1 MKYFLFGMTGVA
13 LAIFTAGCVGPELAQ
28 VSTGAA
34 DQEWKAFAAD
44 SYSGYRPPRVTTPVE
59 KDQYQGSSNP
69 SGAAADPVPA
79 TEDPVKPATDTVV
92 EEKPAAKVEE
102 VKEEKTAAK
111 VEEVKEEKI
120 APAAEEQKAAAKAD
134 EAKADNAAAA
144 DSEIYVVKSGD
155 SLSIIAKKFYKDGNL
170 SGVIFKA
177 NSNILKNPN
186 MLRPGMK
193 LVIPKM

>member
-59 KDQYQGSSNP
+59 RDQYQGGNNP

-79 TEDPVKPATDTVV
+79 TEDPAKPSTDTVV
-92 EEKPAAKVEE
+92 EEKPAAKVVEVKEEKPAAKVEE
-102 VKEEKTAAK
+102 VKEEKA
-111 VEEVKEEKI
+111 
-120 APAAEEQKAAAKAD
+120 APAAAEQKADAKAD
-134 EAKADNAAAA
+134 EAKADDTIA

-170 SGVIFKA
+170 SGIIYKA
-177 NSNILKNPN
+177 NTKVLKNPN

>member
-34 DQEWKAFAAD
+34 DQEWKEFAAD

-79 TEDPVKPATDTVV
+79 TEDPVKPVTDTVV
-92 EEKPAAKVEE
+92 EEKP
-102 VKEEKTAAK
+102 AAK